1 MILMGGGAASEL
13 QDYLAPPANRTT
25 RNFLPRLYSKPDMMK
40 EVWKYL
46 HKPRYVD
53 PGQLDRF
60 GRTAAQ
66 VAAQQ
71 GYTDIV
77 EVLQVLGVGAGVG
90 DGDGDD
96 NGDGDDSDGSDE

>member
-1 MILMGGGAASEL
+1 M
-13 QDYLAPPANRTT
+13 PPANRTT
-25 RNFLPRLYSKPDMMK
+25 RNFLSRLYSKPDMVK
-40 EVWKYL
+40 EIWKYL

-53 PGQLDRF
+53 PGQLDGE

-77 EVLQVLGVGAGVG
+77 EVLQVLGVNVGV
-90 DGDGDD
+90 DVPSIIVEEID
-96 NGDGDDSDGSDE
+96 